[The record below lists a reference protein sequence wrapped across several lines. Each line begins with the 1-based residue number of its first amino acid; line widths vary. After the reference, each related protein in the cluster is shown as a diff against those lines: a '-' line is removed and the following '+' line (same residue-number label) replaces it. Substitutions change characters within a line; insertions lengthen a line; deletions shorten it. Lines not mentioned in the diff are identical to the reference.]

1 LEFIMPPLGSTLRV
15 HRPYPGVLAFYD
27 GRVEGVRAYS
37 DEPNWLDDGAYSLGV
52 CSYAL
57 VSGDEALVYD
67 TSISL
72 PHARIIR
79 KTLEDAG
86 VGNITVVLSHWHTDH
101 IAGNEV
107 FADCEIIA
115 NDLTEQA
122 MRNNRISLANRTPP
136 IHPLIMPNRIFHERL
151 QLKVG
156 KIDVELRHADIHS
169 HDGTIMIL
177 PHLKLMFAGDTLED
191 PITYVAEPKRLERH
205 LRDLDRI
212 ATWDCEKILPNH
224 GAEEVIVAGGYGPG
238 LITATRS
245 YVQKLLR
252 LRHEPELADMELPA
266 FIADDLRS
274 GAIRYYAPYE
284 AVHRENVKAVL
295 SGYADD

>member
-1 LEFIMPPLGSTLRV
+1 MMPPLGSTMRV

-27 GRVEGVRAYS
+27 GRIDGVRAYS
-37 DEPNWLDDGAYSLGV
+37 DERNWLDDGAYSLGL
-52 CSYAL
+52 CSYAI
-57 VSGDEALVYD
+57 VSGKEALVYD

-79 KTLEDAG
+79 KTLEAAG
-86 VGNITVVLSHWHTDH
+86 ASEIRVVLSHWHTDH

-122 MRNNRISLANRTPP
+122 MRDNRTNLENRNPP
-136 IHPLIMPNRIFHERL
+136 IRPLIMPNRIFYREL
-151 QLKVG
+151 QLRIG
-156 KIDVELRHADIHS
+156 EIDVELRHADIHS

-177 PHLKLMFAGDTLED
+177 PRRKLMFAGDTLED
-191 PITYVAEPKRLERH
+191 PITYVDEPKRLEHH

-212 ATWDCEKILPNH
+212 ATWDFEKILPNH
-224 GAEEVIVAGGYGPG
+224 GAEDRIVAGGYGPD
-238 LITATRS
+238 LITATRN
-245 YVQKLLR
+245 YVTKLLR
-252 LRHEPELADMELPA
+252 LRDEPALAGQDLGT

-274 GAIRYYAPYE
+274 GAVQYYSPYE
-284 AVHRENVKAVL
+284 AVHTDNIKAVL
-295 SGYADD
+295 TGHADE